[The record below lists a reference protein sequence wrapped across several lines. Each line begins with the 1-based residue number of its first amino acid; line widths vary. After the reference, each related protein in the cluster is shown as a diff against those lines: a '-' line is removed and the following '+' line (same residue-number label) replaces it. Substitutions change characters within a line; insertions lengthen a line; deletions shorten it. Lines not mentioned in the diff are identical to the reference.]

1 MAARTVL
8 RYLRPLG
15 DPTRIEYGI
24 ASSVVIGALSLIDP
38 ARLSPGWRLTYRA
51 VSAGLTGG
59 LTLLELRR
67 TDALEGNPVAKAGA
81 AFGVAGTV
89 FGLSEVSERI
99 DARITSGLKRV
110 GVRRP
115 RVFLAVASALT
126 SMAAFRSG
134 GTVDVTSDDDGANGP
149 HYTAVD
155 PALREL
161 VDGMLAATPE
171 HASEAL
177 RRQWAGARAEH
188 WSEDDEADFGRWL
201 EVTVDDALPRVV
213 PYDFTFP
220 VKAQFRAP
228 SGVLAEASVLISGG
242 RLRSV
247 VVDVVPGDSELDSI
261 DDGDP
266 LETLTAWPAVHDVSF
281 VLDAP

>member
-1 MAARTVL
+1 MGARAVL
-8 RYLRPLG
+8 RRLRPFS
-15 DPTRIEYGI
+15 DPSRIEYGI
-24 ASSVVIGALSLIDP
+24 ASSVVIGALSLVDP
-38 ARLSPGWRLTYRA
+38 ARLRPGWRLAYRGI
-51 VSAGLTGG
+51 SAGLTGG

-67 TDALEGNPVAKAGA
+67 TEALEANPVARAGA

-89 FGLSEVSERI
+89 FGLSELSERL
-99 DARITSGLKRV
+99 DARITSGMKRA

-126 SMAAFRSG
+126 SIAAFRSG
-134 GTVDVTSDDDGANGP
+134 ASGDTSGDEAVVP
-149 HYTAVD
+149 RYTDID
-155 PALREL
+155 PAARAL

-188 WSEDDEADFGRWL
+188 WSTGDAGELGRWL
-201 EVTVDDALPRVV
+201 EVAVDDALPRVV

-228 SGVLAEASVLISGG
+228 SGVLVEASVLISGG

-247 VVDVVPGDSELDSI
+247 VVDVVQGTDELDTV
-261 DDGDP
+261 DTVDP

-281 VLDAP
+281 VLDTA